1 MATQT
6 IRNNVTSALSSKIVG
21 NVSNSISNFT
31 IKTGKV
37 ISVLMDDKTPNSTL
51 FARDGAW
58 AGIGTVYY
66 VDYPSRK
73 ESNETEINIDL
84 LSLSK
89 AIPLFPDR
97 KYIPLKEELI
107 LIISLSSKDTQS
119 SPNNE
124 IADYYISVINLY
136 NNNHHNSQP
145 ADKLNLG
152 SVFEENEFMRYI
164 FPFEGDT
171 IFESRFGSSLHFTST
186 TKKYN
191 KSENWWSTTGNN
203 GSPITFLTNG
213 YFIDPKNYRP
223 HIEDLKNDS
232 SLLVL
237 TSTQTIPYLPKSKF
251 SDNLIFNPILNYNN
265 SQAMLIADR
274 ITINAKK
281 DEILLY
287 SNQLGAL
294 TDTSMYF
301 ESKGDITL
309 NSPIINLGLDS
320 KGLPPIEPVLLGDK
334 TSELIIDLL
343 KTLKDLSKN
352 LSTALSTMPGTPLY
366 SVNEGGYKL
375 LLDINNIIAKYNSD
389 KLISSGLDKL
399 KSKTTYTI

>member
-287 SNQLGAL
+287 SNLQ
-294 TDTSMYF
+294 
-301 ESKGDITL
+301 
-309 NSPIINLGLDS
+309 
-320 KGLPPIEPVLLGDK
+320 
-334 TSELIIDLL
+334 
-343 KTLKDLSKN
+343 
-352 LSTALSTMPGTPLY
+352 
-366 SVNEGGYKL
+366 
-375 LLDINNIIAKYNSD
+375 
-389 KLISSGLDKL
+389 
-399 KSKTTYTI
+399 